1 MSSSS
6 DSRDSRSFAS
16 SNVILS
22 KVISH
27 FTNILLSVALLAAK
41 MSTGTSLI
49 LRWQYSFNSDI

>member
-16 SNVILS
+16 FNVILS

-27 FTNILLSVALLAAK
+27 FTNRLFSFALLTAK
-41 MSTGTSLI
+41 MSTGTSHI
-49 LRWQYSFNSDI
+49 LRRQYCFNSDI